1 MRQIRFTAKVR
12 TVTELSAL
20 LARLKSAQRELI
32 LNAAKLAMM
41 PSDGTLRKIADLENA
56 IAAVEAVM
64 HEEEQQQQRQAKAA

>member
-1 MRQIRFTAKVR
+1 
-12 TVTELSAL
+12 VTELSAL

-32 LNAAKLAMM
+32 LSAAKLSMM

-64 HEEEQQQQRQAKAA
+64 HEEEQQQRQAKAA